1 MRRAAHVVLLFFFAG
16 VWVPVLL
23 VGATIRPTPRERTA
37 LQALH
42 QLVLLECDGDVL
54 SAFADADKNKD
65 GLIGPAELRAVLQ
78 RARLG
83 DYWLRPSWCAR
94 VLKRLDDQIDG
105 PLDGKLSPAELRRAL
120 PEHLMPVEYKD
131 VERCFDETCIARNGP
146 MQT

>member
-42 QLVLLECDGDVL
+42 QLVLLEFDGDVL

-65 GLIGPAELRAVLQ
+65 GTTYEMQDGGQ
-78 RARLG
+78 RV
-83 DYWLRPSWCAR
+83 R
-94 VLKRLDDQIDG
+94 VIIVFILLLAANSYI
-105 PLDGKLSPAELRRAL
+105 L
-120 PEHLMPVEYKD
+120 
-131 VERCFDETCIARNGP
+131 F
-146 MQT
+146 